1 MLRYLTLPF
10 LSHLPLPP
18 RRNRAER
25 AIDSL
30 DPIFARKY
38 DALAV
43 TQGFQGSPHIDKQN
57 IGPFYGLALGDFDEG
72 TGGIRVECSA
82 RVVGKEPAFD
92 SQCYRKVV
100 ACDLPN
106 FCPVVSILCS
116 NCEYEEPP
124 RKSGWTL
131 SALGRSI

>member
-18 RRNRAER
+18 HRNRAER

-82 RVVGKEPAFD
+82 RVVGKEPAVSVIDKLLRVSYPIF
-92 SQCYRKVV
+92 
-100 ACDLPN
+100 
-106 FCPVVSILCS
+106 PVVSILCS